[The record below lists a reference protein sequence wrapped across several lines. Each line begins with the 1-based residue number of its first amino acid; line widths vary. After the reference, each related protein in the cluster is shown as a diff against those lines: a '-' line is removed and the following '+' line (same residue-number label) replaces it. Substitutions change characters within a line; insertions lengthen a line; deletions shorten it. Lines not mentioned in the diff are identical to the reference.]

1 MTFYGGTL
9 LIMACHVIP
18 RRHVISLLKFVS
30 DFLRKGAKRKEKEM
44 NVSISEKMEGNERET
59 IMLNTMFNLIIPT

>member
-30 DFLRKGAKRKEKEM
+30 DFLFKGRKKM
-44 NVSISEKMEGNERET
+44 NVCISQKMEGNEREN